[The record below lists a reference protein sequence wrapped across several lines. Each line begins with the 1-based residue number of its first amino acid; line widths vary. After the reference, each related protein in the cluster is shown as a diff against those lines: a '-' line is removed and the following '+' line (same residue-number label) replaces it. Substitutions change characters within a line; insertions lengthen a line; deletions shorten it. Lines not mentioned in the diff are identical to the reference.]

1 MKLHL
6 LSIPHTITTDEFSHC
21 AFTGKVKR
29 FGPMMTPLGYEV
41 IHYGNEGADSGATE
55 DVEVLS
61 RTEFE
66 SFIGKYDPKAKK
78 FVGDEANVNTPLY
91 KEFNKRLGRILRS
104 RVSKGDIVCLPFG
117 FAHKEALQEIS
128 TGFWVET
135 GIGYPEPWLNFRVY
149 ESYSQLARVHGS
161 ELVKQ
166 SPVFGSNYHWVIPN
180 YYDLNEWNVR
190 EKRGSYVLYFG
201 RITDIKGLGTV
212 VELAKK
218 RPDLDFVLVGQGDP
232 APYVSASSNI
242 HYVGV
247 AHGKERSALF
257 ENAIATLCPSKYME
271 PFCGVAV
278 ESMLCGTPVLTV
290 DYGAFVET
298 VQQGITGFRCKTL
311 GDWQEGL
318 RRVEN
323 WGTTEW
329 NRISEY
335 ARAKYDMH
343 VLASDY
349 DKVFKQVSELG
360 GQGWYSDTYYI

>member
-1 MKLHL
+1 MKLHM
-6 LSIPHTITTDEFSHC
+6 LSIPHTRTTDEFSHC

-29 FGPMMTPLGYEV
+29 FAPMMRPLGYEV
-41 IHYGNEGADSGATE
+41 IHYGNGGADSGASE
-55 DVEVLS
+55 DVDLLS
-61 RTEFE
+61 QEEYEKFV
-66 SFIGKYDPKAKK
+66 GKYDPKSKK

-91 KEFNKRLGRILRS
+91 QEFNSRLGEILKK
-104 RVSKGDIVCLPFG
+104 RVNKGDIICFPFG
-117 FAHKEALQEIS
+117 VAHRQAVKDLS

-135 GIGYPEPWLNFRVY
+135 GIGYPECWLNFRVY
-149 ESYSQLARVHGS
+149 ESYSQLARIHGS
-161 ELVKQ
+161 ELVKN

-180 YYDLNEWNVR
+180 YYDLKDWNIR
-190 EKRGSYVLYFG
+190 SKKGSYVLYFG
-201 RITDIKGLGTV
+201 RITEIKGLGTV

-232 APYVSASSNI
+232 EPYLKSSSNI

-298 VQQGITGFRCKTL
+298 VQHGITGFRCKTL

-318 RRVEN
+318 RRIET
-323 WGTTEW
+323 WGIQEW
-329 NRISEY
+329 TQIAEY
-335 ARAKYDMH
+335 ARQKYDMH
-343 VLASDY
+343 VLAHQY
-349 DKVFKQVSELG
+349 DKAFRQISELG
-360 GQGWYSDTYYI
+360 GKGWYSDTYFI